1 MENNETF
8 HHALYVDHDLCIRC
22 THCIKECPT
31 EAMRIVNSQ
40 VVIREERCIDCGECM
55 RVCPHKAIKI
65 EDDDLALM
73 HNYKYRVALFPAV
86 FIGQFP
92 KKITEDQIYS
102 SILKLGFTHAY
113 EVEQPIGVLRNM
125 LRETIRNKDSE
136 LPLISSFCPAVVRL
150 IRIRYPD
157 MTDQLVHLKA
167 PHDLA
172 AHWVLQQFKEQG
184 IPREEVGLFYVTP
197 CAAKV
202 AAVKS
207 PLGET
212 ESIINGVINSKVLY
226 NKVMAIAEN
235 VEQTDTSKLRSEITK
250 QGIQWSLTRGETSSL
265 PGQNIAVDGI
275 HNVIRF
281 LERLEND
288 EVPDLDFLE
297 LRACDR
303 SCAAGILL
311 AQNRFLTVER
321 LKERARRYPY
331 VEKII
336 RPDKGE
342 SLKVL
347 EPKMITDEIK
357 PRPML
362 RYGKDTTKAME
373 RMQKARNIMCFLP
386 GIDCAACGAPTCMA
400 LAEDMVNG
408 QARMSDCIFIQQMWQ
423 KQAKVDPEIAFD
435 RMENKWGRNRFD
447 PDCTKKGAKNEG
459 F

>member
-1 MENNETF
+1 METNETF

-65 EDDDLALM
+65 EDDDLALI

-102 SILKLGFTHAY
+102 SIIKLGFTHVY

-125 LRETIRNKDSE
+125 LRESIQTKDPE

-167 PHDLA
+167 PHDLS
-172 AHWVLQQFKEQG
+172 AHWVLQQFEEKG

-235 VEQTDTSKLRSEITK
+235 VERTDTSKLRSEITK

-297 LRACDR
+297 LRA
-303 SCAAGILL
+303 
-311 AQNRFLTVER
+311 
-321 LKERARRYPY
+321 
-331 VEKII
+331 
-336 RPDKGE
+336 
-342 SLKVL
+342 
-347 EPKMITDEIK
+347 
-357 PRPML
+357 
-362 RYGKDTTKAME
+362 
-373 RMQKARNIMCFLP
+373 
-386 GIDCAACGAPTCMA
+386 
-400 LAEDMVNG
+400 
-408 QARMSDCIFIQQMWQ
+408 
-423 KQAKVDPEIAFD
+423 
-435 RMENKWGRNRFD
+435 
-447 PDCTKKGAKNEG
+447 
-459 F
+459 